1 MGTEI
6 GKRPEKS
13 VATSS
18 DIADGDILGRR
29 GKKIEPVRITG
40 AVAVVAVAATDDDN
54 EDDNGNDDDDDDDN
68 NENDND
74 NDYNDDSETND
85 VDDDAID
92 IKHNRCSMTPVDIK
106 KIPKILFVR
115 LYIQGLCFAT
125 HFIPWSFGTEHYYS
139 RVFTWF

>member
-29 GKKIEPVRITG
+29 GKKIEPVRIVSTG
-40 AVAVVAVAATDDDN
+40 AVAVVAAAATDDDN
-54 EDDNGNDDDDDDDN
+54 DDNDDDN

-74 NDYNDDSETND
+74 NDYDDDSETND

-92 IKHNRCSMTPVDIK
+92 IKHNQCSMTPVDIK
-106 KIPKILFVR
+106 KNTEDSFR

>member
-1 MGTEI
+1 MGTKI

-29 GKKIEPVRITG
+29 GKKIEPVRIVSTG
-40 AVAVVAVAATDDDN
+40 AVAIVAAAATDDDN
-54 EDDNGNDDDDDDDN
+54 EDDNDDDDDNDDNDDDDDDN

-74 NDYNDDSETND
+74 NDYDDDSETND

-92 IKHNRCSMTPVDIK
+92 IKHNQWILTPSTPLEFQNVQVLRRYFK
-106 KIPKILFVR
+106 VAPTSTMNNFEEMEK
-115 LYIQGLCFAT
+115 
-125 HFIPWSFGTEHYYS
+125 
-139 RVFTWF
+139 